1 MIKSNFYK
9 IYYNIY
15 LFDKVFITMQIYI
28 NILNILNLIIF
39 YNFTKVQLTY
49 IILINKGRRSYLI
62 SYVLLHLNFI
72 KNLKKFR

>member
-1 MIKSNFYK
+1 MIKSNFHK
-9 IYYNIY
+9 ICYNIY

-49 IILINKGRRSYLI
+49 IILINKEFTKIIFNILCVTSFK
-62 SYVLLHLNFI
+62 LH
-72 KNLKKFR
+72 

>member
-49 IILINKGRRSYLI
+49 IILINKGFTKIIFNILSVT
-62 SYVLLHLNFI
+62 SFKLH
-72 KNLKKFR
+72 